1 MSYHTATDVI
11 PNHQRQHCLLQVS
24 QISPIGE
31 EKKKKTNLIAP
42 SQPCRAPKARRNHE
56 HHPKGLG
63 HKQSRGLAQKG
74 TCLVSFHQ
82 AGIRVAR
89 LMLQDTA
96 GCKQFQEILDKKVEG
111 TRSVGQHSQT
121 SSLPF
126 AAHGCSLQGCSLQAP
141 AQPPLCLYPGGP
153 TGARRALREG
163 RRSKKER

>member
-1 MSYHTATDVI
+1 M
-11 PNHQRQHCLLQVS
+11 
-24 QISPIGE
+24 
-31 EKKKKTNLIAP
+31 
-42 SQPCRAPKARRNHE
+42 
-56 HHPKGLG
+56 
-63 HKQSRGLAQKG
+63 
-74 TCLVSFHQ
+74 SFHR

-96 GCKQFQEILDKKVEG
+96 GCKRFQEILDKKVEG

-121 SSLPF
+121 SSLPL

-163 RRSKKER
+163 RRSKKEQCWAGDEAAPSPKGEGPSSAWWQSPSTLQGAAGSRHHFVVSGSNANHWSESQGFSPLSWRPFIHSFFLFVISDNLKH